1 VRVVAP
7 DPGWARH
14 AVEERRLLL
23 DLLAPWLVADVHH
36 VGSTAVP
43 GLPAKPV
50 IDLMAGIRALDDTAA
65 IAPRLAPHD
74 WHLVPP
80 ELDARPWRRLL
91 VKVADNRRAAHL
103 HLLRPATR
111 RWTEQLEFRDRLR
124 ASPGLV
130 SEYGAL
136 ERRLA
141 GGLAG
146 DREAYT
152 RAKTAFVQ
160 RVLAEQH

>member
-1 VRVVAP
+1 MGVVFFFQAE
-7 DPGWARH
+7 D
-14 AVEERRLLL
+14 
-23 DLLAPWLVADVHH
+23 
-36 VGSTAVP
+36 
-43 GLPAKPV
+43 
-50 IDLMAGIRALDDTAA
+50 GIRDGRVTGVQTCALPILDDTAA

-141 GGLAG
+141 GGLA
-146 DREAYT
+146 
-152 RAKTAFVQ
+152 
-160 RVLAEQH
+160 